1 MDGHPGRDPTL
12 KALSIIPGSP
22 IVMHDLDPETRASL
36 LLKLRDSADA
46 VAWQDFTEIYSPVI
60 HRTAKRMGLQTAD
73 ADNVV
78 QEVLLA
84 VSKSI
89 HQWLD
94 REERIGFRPWLFRIA
109 RNKAL
114 DLITRRA
121 TRPEFGS
128 NVQWDNLEQRES
140 ATATFWDFEY
150 RWELFSRAATEVR
163 RTAAESTW
171 QAFWLST
178 IEKRPIA
185 DVAQSLGVRE
195 GVVYLSRCRIMDRIR
210 KLVKQWETSE

>member
-1 MDGHPGRDPTL
+1 MPF
-12 KALSIIPGSP
+12 IPDSP
-22 IVMHDLDPETRASL
+22 IAMHDLDPETRASL

-46 VAWQDFTEIYSPVI
+46 VAWHDFTEIYSPVI

-89 HQWLD
+89 HRWLE
-94 REERIGFRPWLFRIA
+94 REERTGFRPWLFRIA

-128 NVQWDNLEQRES
+128 NIQWDNLEQRES

-150 RWELFSRAATEVR
+150 RWELFSRAATEVLS
-163 RTAAESTW
+163 AASDTTW

-178 IEKRPIA
+178 IEERTVA
-185 DVAQSLGVRE
+185 EVAQSLGVRE

>member
-1 MDGHPGRDPTL
+1 L
-12 KALSIIPGSP
+12 
-22 IVMHDLDPETRASL
+22 
-36 LLKLRDSADA
+36 A
-46 VAWQDFTEIYSPVI
+46 VA
-60 HRTAKRMGLQTAD
+60 
-73 ADNVV
+73 
-78 QEVLLA
+78 
-84 VSKSI
+84 KSI
-89 HQWLD
+89 QQWLD
-94 REERIGFRPWLFRIA
+94 RDERAGFRPWLFRIA

-128 NVQWDNLEQRES
+128 NIRWDDLVQRES
-140 ATATFWDFEY
+140 ATTTYWDLEY

-178 IEKRPIA
+178 IEERPIA
-185 DVAQSLGVRE
+185 EVAQSLGVRE

>member
-1 MDGHPGRDPTL
+1 MQ
-12 KALSIIPGSP
+12 
-22 IVMHDLDPETRASL
+22 DLNPETRASL

-60 HRTAKRMGLQTAD
+60 RRTAKRMGLQSAD
-73 ADNVV
+73 AENVV

-89 HQWLD
+89 EPWL
-94 REERIGFRPWLFRIA
+94 ERGERTGFRPWLFRIA

-114 DLITRRA
+114 DLLTRRA
-121 TRPEFGS
+121 TRPEYGS
-128 NVQWDNLEQRES
+128 GIQWEDLVQRES
-140 ATATFWDFEY
+140 ATTSCWEREY

-163 RTAAESTW
+163 RTASDSTW

-178 IEKRPIA
+178 IEGRPISQ
-185 DVAQSLGVRE
+185 VAQSLGVRE

>member
-1 MDGHPGRDPTL
+1 MQ
-12 KALSIIPGSP
+12 
-22 IVMHDLDPETRASL
+22 DLNPETRASL

-73 ADNVV
+73 AENVV

-89 HQWLD
+89 EPWL
-94 REERIGFRPWLFRIA
+94 ERGERSGFRPWLFRIA

-114 DLITRRA
+114 DLLTRRA
-121 TRPEFGS
+121 TRPEYRSGIE
-128 NVQWDNLEQRES
+128 WDDLVQRES
-140 ATATFWDFEY
+140 STASCWEQEY
-150 RWELFSRAATEVR
+150 RWELFSRAATEIR
-163 RTAAESTW
+163 RTASESTW

-178 IEKRPIA
+178 IEGRPIPQ
-185 DVAQSLGVRE
+185 VAQSLGVRE

>member
-1 MDGHPGRDPTL
+1 MGRFFH
-12 KALSIIPGSP
+12 IPRFP
-22 IVMHDLDPETRASL
+22 FAMNDLNPETRASL
-36 LLKLRDSADA
+36 LLRLQDSADA

-60 HRTAKRMGLQTAD
+60 HRTAQRMGLQSAD

-94 REERIGFRPWLFRIA
+94 REDRIGFRPWLFRIA

-114 DLITRRA
+114 DLLTRRA
-121 TRPEFGS
+121 TRPEYGS
-128 NVQWDNLEQRES
+128 DVEWNDLVQRES
-140 ATATFWDFEY
+140 VTANYWDIEY
-150 RWELFSRAATEVR
+150 RWELFTRAATEVR
-163 RTAAESTW
+163 RTAAPSTW
-171 QAFWLST
+171 QAFWMST
-178 IEKRPIA
+178 IEDRPIA
-185 DVAQSLGVRE
+185 EVAQSLGVRE

>member
-1 MDGHPGRDPTL
+1 MGHSNGAVLFYPTVPM
-12 KALSIIPGSP
+12 A
-22 IVMHDLDPETRASL
+22 MNDLNPETRASL
-36 LLKLRDSADA
+36 LLRLPDSADA

-60 HRTAKRMGLQTAD
+60 RRTAQRLGLQTAD

-89 HQWLD
+89 DQWLE
-94 REERIGFRPWLFRIA
+94 RENRTGFRPWLFRIA

-114 DLITRRA
+114 DLLTRRA
-121 TRPEFGS
+121 TRPEHGS
-128 NVQWDNLEQRES
+128 DIEWNDLAQHES
-140 ATATFWDFEY
+140 ATASCWDIEY
-150 RWELFSRAATEVR
+150 RWELFTHAATEVR
-163 RTAAESTW
+163 RTAAPSTW
-171 QAFWLST
+171 HAFWMST
-178 IEKRPIA
+178 IEGRPIA
-185 DVAQSLGVRE
+185 EVAQSLGVRE

>member
-1 MDGHPGRDPTL
+1 MGWNP
-12 KALSIIPGSP
+12 KALPFDSISCHR
-22 IVMHDLDPETRASL
+22 MNHLSPETRASL
-36 LLKLRDSADA
+36 LLKLQDSADV
-46 VAWQDFTEIYSPVI
+46 VAWQEFTEIYSPVI
-60 HRTAKRMGLQTAD
+60 HRTAKRIGLQTAD

-78 QEVLLA
+78 QEVLFA

-89 HQWLD
+89 HLWL
-94 REERIGFRPWLFRIA
+94 ERGERTGFRGWLFRIA

-114 DLITRRA
+114 DLLTRRA

-128 NVQWDNLEQRES
+128 QVEWDDLAQPES

-163 RTAAESTW
+163 RTAADSTW
-171 QAFWLST
+171 EAFWLST
-178 IEKRPIA
+178 IEGRSVPE
-185 DVAQSLGVRE
+185 VAQSLGVRE

-210 KLVKQWETSE
+210 KLVKQWETHE